1 MQVAVTGV
9 SGFVGSEVARAL
21 LDRGYMVHGTVRDPE
36 NGAKTDS
43 LVSLDGADKRLRLFA
58 ADLMKPDGF
67 VEAFTG
73 CDVVMHVAS
82 PYVIDVDD
90 AQRDLVDPAVTGTL
104 NVLNAADAAGVKR
117 VVQTSSVAA
126 ISDEFEDRPYTEAD
140 WNVLSSLARNP
151 YSYSKVLAE
160 RAAWD
165 LVESRSPSFDLVVVN
180 PSAVFGPSL
189 VPGLNTTN
197 RIVADLLTGGVY
209 PAIVALSF
217 PSVDVRDVAE
227 AHVRAAEM
235 SSATGRYICSASTI
249 SMERTVAV
257 LKENGFDGYK
267 LPKLKLT
274 SSLGTFVTRQLARF
288 QPPGM
293 RSLLETTLGRTIRL
307 DTSKI
312 RADLGMEFR
321 AIEDTLVE
329 TAEDV
334 VRWGHV
340 GAQP

>member
-1 MQVAVTGV
+1 
-9 SGFVGSEVARAL
+9 
-21 LDRGYMVHGTVRDPE
+21 
-36 NGAKTDS
+36 
-43 LVSLDGADKRLRLFA
+43 
-58 ADLMKPDGF
+58 
-67 VEAFTG
+67 
-73 CDVVMHVAS
+73 
-82 PYVIDVDD
+82 
-90 AQRDLVDPAVTGTL
+90 
-104 NVLNAADAAGVKR
+104 
-117 VVQTSSVAA
+117 
-126 ISDEFEDRPYTEAD
+126 
-140 WNVLSSLARNP
+140 
-151 YSYSKVLAE
+151 
-160 RAAWD
+160 
-165 LVESRSPSFDLVVVN
+165 
-180 PSAVFGPSL
+180 
-189 VPGLNTTN
+189 
-197 RIVADLLTGGVY
+197 
-209 PAIVALSF
+209 
-217 PSVDVRDVAE
+217 
-227 AHVRAAEM
+227 
-235 SSATGRYICSASTI
+235 
-249 SMERTVAV
+249 MERTVAV

>member
-1 MQVAVTGV
+1 MQVAVTGA
-9 SGFVGSEVARAL
+9 SGFVGSEVVRAL
-21 LDRGYMVHGTVRDPE
+21 LDRGYMVHGTVRDPA
-36 NGAKTDS
+36 NSTKTDS
-43 LVSLDGADKRLRLFA
+43 LASLEGADERLRLFA

-67 VEAFTG
+67 IEAFTG

-90 AQRDLVDPAVTGTL
+90 AQRDLVDPAVNGTL

-126 ISDEFEDRPYTEAD
+126 ISDEFENRSYTEAD
-140 WNVLSSLARNP
+140 WNQLSSLTRNP
-151 YSYSKVLAE
+151 YSYSKTLAE

-197 RIVADLLTGGVY
+197 RIVVDLLNGGVY
-209 PAIVALSF
+209 PAIVALAF

-227 AHVRAAEM
+227 AHCRAAETQ
-235 SSATGRYICSASTI
+235 SASGRYICSASAI

-257 LKENGFDGYK
+257 LRENGFDGYK

-274 SSLGTFVTRQLARF
+274 STFGTFVTKQLARF
-288 QPPGM
+288 QPPGT
-293 RSLLETTLGRTIRL
+293 RSFLETALGRTIRL
-307 DTSKI
+307 DTTKI
-312 RADLGMEFR
+312 AADLGMEFR
-321 AIEDTLVE
+321 DIEETLVE
-329 TAEDV
+329 SAEDV

-340 GAQP
+340 GEKP